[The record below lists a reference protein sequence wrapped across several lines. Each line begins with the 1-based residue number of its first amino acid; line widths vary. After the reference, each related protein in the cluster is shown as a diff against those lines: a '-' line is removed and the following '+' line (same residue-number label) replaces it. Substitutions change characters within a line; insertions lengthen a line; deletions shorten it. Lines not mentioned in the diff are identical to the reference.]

1 MAARIPLILLLL
13 LAATALSTLS
23 ALDTDVIIIDSLSAL
38 DTDVIIKDCNEGGL
52 TELENVGSN
61 KLVQSLGMF
70 AVETYNRNL
79 QEKNKAPP
87 TTLLSFSHVTAAQ
100 SQVVEGAMYYLKI
113 VAEDY
118 HHARKV
124 FDAKVLEQLWLNST
138 ELISFT
144 PSAH

>member
-13 LAATALSTLS
+13 LAATALSALS
-23 ALDTDVIIIDSLSAL
+23 ALETDQIVGGR
-38 DTDVIIKDCNEGGL
+38 TDIK
-52 TELENVGSN
+52 NVGSN
-61 KLVQSLGMF
+61 KLVQSLGKF
-70 AVETYNRNL
+70 AVENYNRN

-87 TTLLSFSHVTAAQ
+87 TTLLSFTHVVAAQ
-100 SQVVEGAMYYLKI
+100 SQVVAGTKYYLKI
-113 VAEDY
+113 AAEDS

-124 FDAKVLEQLWLNST
+124 FDAVVVVKPWLKSK